1 MPAPAPPPAD
11 DLRDPSWDRAL
22 GVLTGATAATALVGA
37 DASLAARFLAPA
49 PSPPARLAALAGAA
63 LDHRPPPGWD
73 PLDRAWVGAVRTLVC
88 TGAPPERSPDLEHA
102 PADDPRGVS
111 WRALTRTPVP
121 RHAPDRG
128 AFACAHLVDA
138 VWTSYTSAGDLAAM
152 YTGAL
157 AGARW
162 GLSAVPLQAQRAMA
176 GTADPHALLAATFA
190 LVRGHRPDRWP
201 HATVLADEPRR
212 LPPFAV
218 PHPLDPDVLLGNI
231 DHLRARPETF
241 DAAVS
246 LCRTHP
252 TDAPGLPRA
261 DWVRVWLHDDP
272 GRNPNLHFALDE
284 AAAAVA
290 ALRAEGKRVL
300 LHCWA
305 GASRTPAVAARYA
318 AAGLG
323 APVLPSLTLLIRT
336 VGGHLD
342 NPSLAR
348 AVARLSGQDLADPA
362 AALFPGGT
370 PPRRADLPDP
380 RITG

>member
-1 MPAPAPPPAD
+1 MPVPPALPD
-11 DLRDPSWDRAL
+11 DVREPVWDRAM
-22 GVLTGATAATALVGA
+22 GVLTGAAAATALVGA
-37 DASLAARFLAPA
+37 DPGLLARFLDPA
-49 PSPPARLAALAGAA
+49 PSPPARLAALARTA
-63 LDHRPPPGWD
+63 LDHRSPPVAD
-73 PLDRAWVGAVRTLVC
+73 PLDRAWTDALRTLVR
-88 TGAPPERSPDLEHA
+88 TGAAPDRSPDLEHA
-102 PADDPRGVS
+102 PVDDPRGAS
-111 WRALTRTPVP
+111 WLALARTPVP
-121 RHAPDRG
+121 DHAPHRG
-128 AFACAHLVDA
+128 SFACTHLVDA
-138 VWTSYTSAGDLAAM
+138 VWAAYTASGDLAAM

-162 GLSAVPLQAQRAMA
+162 GLSAVPLQALRVLS
-176 GTADPHALLAATFA
+176 GTVDPHTLLVDTFA
-190 LVRGHRPDRWP
+190 LARGPRADRWP
-201 HATVLADEPRR
+201 HAGVLVAEPRR

-218 PHPLDPDVLLGNI
+218 PHPLDPEVLLGNI
-231 DHLRARPETF
+231 DHLRAHPETV
-241 DAAVS
+241 DAVVS

-252 TDAPGLPRA
+252 TDAPHLAPA
-261 DWVRVWLHDDP
+261 DWIRVWLHDSP
-272 GRNPNLHFALDE
+272 RVNANLHFALDE

-323 APVLPSLTLLIRT
+323 APVLPALALLIRT

-342 NPSLAR
+342 NPALAR
-348 AVARLSGQDLADPA
+348 AVARLSGHDLTDPA
-362 AALFPGGT
+362 ATLFPDGI